1 MWHGPNELGFD
12 HSFIIP
18 ASLDMEP
25 YLYLANG
32 VAVEQPTAWVEE
44 SPRPA
49 YWRAGPKAPGFSHET
64 CLLEL
69 TSHAES
75 LTDGHA
81 RSGNTEPFSLH
92 FPQPSPHT
100 PHVPR
105 APFQG
110 TTPAGTYGDFVVEH
124 DWSVGRILAA

>member
-44 SPRPA
+44 P
-49 YWRAGPKAPGFSHET
+49 
-64 CLLEL
+64 
-69 TSHAES
+69 
-75 LTDGHA
+75 
-81 RSGNTEPFSLH
+81 
-92 FPQPSPHT
+92 
-100 PHVPR
+100 
-105 APFQG
+105 
-110 TTPAGTYGDFVVEH
+110 DF
-124 DWSVGRILAA
+124 